1 MKNDFVIAIAQLSAE
16 KNLDAETVY
25 AAVESAL
32 ASAYKKDDLEYADI
46 EVTVDRATGDEH
58 VKRRY
63 LVMDDDDIED
73 DEIQM
78 SPERA
83 KTMGIAA
90 SAAIGD
96 YVYEDLPDN
105 PNTGR
110 IAAQTAK
117 QVVLQR
123 LREAERESVY
133 EDFTGKEGELVSG
146 TVLRVEQGRRQV
158 ILDLGRTE
166 AVLPGSEQIRAEH
179 YRVGQRLRVY
189 VKEVYKAS
197 KGPQVVVSRSNPEL
211 VKRLFELEIPEIG
224 RGVVEIMG
232 IARDPG
238 YRTKVAVISRQ
249 HGIDPIGA
257 CVGVRGA
264 RIQNIV
270 NELGGERIDLIRWDP
285 IEEAY
290 VANSLSPAEV
300 VSVRL
305 DDETNTAYLAV
316 PDKQLSLA
324 IGKEGQN
331 ARLAAHLTGRRIDIR
346 PESALML
353 AGEDMYPPP
362 DVNMDAIPLVGR
374 EVATPAA
381 LIPPDTIAP
390 SQAAYAR
397 PGLPGER
404 PRPVAPRPVEEKPE
418 EVRLTPEQEVLAEM
432 GEVEMLDAEAPPVER
447 PAERA
452 RPRNAP
458 TPGGLRFAEE
468 IGELQPDEDDDERGP
483 RRGGPPAGARG
494 GNAARGPRGR
504 GGPATSARGGGARGP
519 QPRPGRRVDID
530 EFDEEEIEAALHGT
544 DLMEDEDG
552 ADEDDE

>member
-1 MKNDFVIAIAQLSAE
+1 
-16 KNLDAETVY
+16 
-25 AAVESAL
+25 
-32 ASAYKKDDLEYADI
+32 
-46 EVTVDRATGDEH
+46 
-58 VKRRY
+58 
-63 LVMDDDDIED
+63 
-73 DEIQM
+73 M

-83 KTMGIAA
+83 KSLGLAE
-90 SAAIGD
+90 SPKIGD
-96 YVYEDLPDN
+96 FVYELLPDN
-105 PNTGR
+105 PNAGR

-166 AVLPGSEQIRAEH
+166 AVLPGAEQIRAEH

-238 YRTKVAVISRQ
+238 YRTKIAVISRQ

-270 NELGGERIDLIRWDP
+270 NELGGERIDLVRWDP

-300 VSVRL
+300 TSVRL
-305 DDETNTAYLAV
+305 DAETNTAYLAV

-346 PESALML
+346 PESALIA

-362 DVNMDAIPLVGR
+362 DPNMDAIVLAGR
-374 EVATPAA
+374 EAATPAA
-381 LIPPDTIAP
+381 LAIPDTIAP

-404 PRPVAPRPVEEKPE
+404 PRPVAPRPVEE
-418 EVRLTPEQEVLAEM
+418 EVQLTPEQEVLAEL
-432 GEVEMLDAEAPPVER
+432 GEAEMPEAIEPEIVTER

-452 RPRNAP
+452 RPTRSAP

-468 IGELQPDEDDDERGP
+468 IGELQIDEEDDDRGP

-494 GNAARGPRGR
+494 GARGGNAPRGR
-504 GGPATSARGGGARGP
+504 GGPATPARGGAPRGP
-519 QPRPGRRVDID
+519 QPRPGRRVDIG
-530 EFDEEEIEAALHGT
+530 EFDEEEIEAALHGDDA

-552 ADEDDE
+552 SDEDDY

>member
-1 MKNDFVIAIAQLSAE
+1 MKSDFIIAIAQLSAE
-16 KNLDAETVY
+16 KNLDSKTVFE
-25 AAVESAL
+25 AVEAAM
-32 ASAYKKDDLEYADI
+32 ASAFKKDELQYADI
-46 EVTVDRATGDEH
+46 EVKIDVASGDIQAW
-58 VKRRY
+58 RRY
-63 LVMDDDDIED
+63 LVMPDDDIED
-73 DEIQM
+73 DEIQV

-83 KTMGIAA
+83 KTMGAA

-96 YVYEDLPDN
+96 YVYENLPPN
-105 PNTGR
+105 PHAGR

-179 YRVGQRLRVY
+179 YRVGQRIRVY

-197 KGPQVVVSRSNPEL
+197 KGPQVVVSRANPEL

-238 YRTKVAVISRQ
+238 YRTKIAVISRQ

-257 CVGVRGA
+257 CVGLRGA

-270 NELGGERIDLIRWDP
+270 NELGGERIDLVRWDP
-285 IEEAY
+285 VEEAY
-290 VANSLSPAEV
+290 VANALSPAEV

-305 DDETNTAYLAV
+305 EVATNTAYLAV

-346 PESALML
+346 Q
-353 AGEDMYPPP
+353 
-362 DVNMDAIPLVGR
+362 IGR
-374 EVATPAA
+374 AHV
-381 LIPPDTIAP
+381 
-390 SQAAYAR
+390 
-397 PGLPGER
+397 
-404 PRPVAPRPVEEKPE
+404 
-418 EVRLTPEQEVLAEM
+418 
-432 GEVEMLDAEAPPVER
+432 
-447 PAERA
+447 
-452 RPRNAP
+452 
-458 TPGGLRFAEE
+458 
-468 IGELQPDEDDDERGP
+468 
-483 RRGGPPAGARG
+483 
-494 GNAARGPRGR
+494 
-504 GGPATSARGGGARGP
+504 
-519 QPRPGRRVDID
+519 
-530 EFDEEEIEAALHGT
+530 
-544 DLMEDEDG
+544 
-552 ADEDDE
+552 

>member
-32 ASAYKKDDLEYADI
+32 ASAYKKDDLQYADI
-46 EVTVDRATGDEH
+46 EVRIDRATGDDQAR
-58 VKRRY
+58 RRY
-63 LVMDDDDIED
+63 EIMDDDDIED

-83 KTMGIAA
+83 KTLGLGIHTV
-90 SAAIGD
+90 GEF
-96 YVYEDLPDN
+96 VYEDLPEN
-105 PNTGR
+105 PNSGR

-197 KGPQVVVSRSNPEL
+197 KGPQVVVSRANPEL

-232 IARDPG
+232 ISRDAG

-285 IEEAY
+285 INEAY

-300 VSVRL
+300 VSVRI
-305 DDETNTAYLAV
+305 DEETNTAYLAV

-346 PESALML
+346 PESALIA

-362 DVNMDAIPLVGR
+362 DTNMDAIPLVGR
-374 EVATPAA
+374 ESAVPAA
-381 LIPPDTIAP
+381 LAIPDTIAP

-404 PRPVAPRPVEEKPE
+404 PRPVAPRPVEEDE
-418 EVRLTPEQEVLAEM
+418 EDDVQLTPEQEVLAEL
-432 GEVEMLDAEAPPVER
+432 GEPEVIEAEAPPVER
-447 PAERA
+447 PIE
-452 RPRNAP
+452 RPRPRTAP

-468 IGELQPDEDDDERGP
+468 IGELAVDEEDDDRGP
-483 RRGGPPAGARG
+483 RRGGGARG
-494 GNAARGPRGR
+494 PQARPGGRGR
-504 GGPATSARGGGARGP
+504 GGPVAPAARGGGARGP
-519 QPRPGRRVDID
+519 QPRPGRRVDIG

-544 DLMEDEDG
+544 DILEDEDG
-552 ADEDDE
+552 SDEDDE